1 VVFNRARLDVEAIL
15 ARIREEY
22 GRWCLARL
30 FRSDSFGF
38 VEPVLWIARE

>member
-1 VVFNRARLDVEAIL
+1 MEVIL
-15 ARIREEY
+15 ARVREEY

-38 VEPVLWIARE
+38 PEPVLWIGGE